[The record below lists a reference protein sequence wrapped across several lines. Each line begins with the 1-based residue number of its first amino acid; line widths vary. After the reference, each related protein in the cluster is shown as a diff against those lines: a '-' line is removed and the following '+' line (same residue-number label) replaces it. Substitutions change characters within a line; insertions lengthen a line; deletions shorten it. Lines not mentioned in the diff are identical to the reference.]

1 LFLLLFFHFTYFTYF
16 IFNSFLKNNSRNFEK
31 YFQIPFIKIFYK
43 NNFDKKYKK
52 KNKNKKPF
60 IFLSDAL
67 LNKL

>member
-1 LFLLLFFHFTYFTYF
+1 
-16 IFNSFLKNNSRNFEK
+16 LKNNSRNFEK